1 MPGLLCLSVSKLSGT
16 ALMTESSLLLI
27 LLLAALAIHAAV
39 SLMNAALQN
48 LSRAD
53 MRERVDDGDN
63 RAQRYLEL
71 VDSGLQLSMT
81 VSIAHILTRFAI
93 AVILVL
99 LVIEPIANGDAG
111 ARILLS
117 LATIILGAGLTLIIG
132 DLVPDAIGASQAEN
146 LLPLALPSMRMLSL
160 VVWPLTALVLF
171 LSRLISRLFGSD
183 TLVNL
188 VTEEEIMTLVH
199 ASHSG
204 GIIEAEEKDMIASV
218 LQLGES
224 SARELMTPRIDIV
237 ALDVEDTIMAALSAF
252 VESGFSRIP
261 IYEDSIDSVIG
272 LLYAKDILTVLKN
285 RDDLESQTI
294 RDLLRPTYYVPET
307 KRADALL
314 KELQEKN
321 VHLAIVVDE
330 YGGTSGLVTIENLIE
345 EIIGD
350 IRDEYDYLEE
360 EDYVEV
366 GDGFFLIDASMDLDD
381 LNSLLGCAIDTAN
394 ADTLGGYIYL
404 TLGRVPRANE
414 TIETDILSMTVLSI
428 DGHRIRKVKVR
439 AIAPQTDEIAK
450 PAGNGIIGS
459 EKISAHGK

>member
-1 MPGLLCLSVSKLSGT
+1 MPGGMPFSEAAVSGKP
-16 ALMTESSLLLI
+16 LMNESSLLLI
-27 LLLAALAIHAAV
+27 LVLAALAVHGAV

-53 MRERVDDGDN
+53 MRERADDGDS

-71 VDSGLQLSMT
+71 MDTGLQLSMT

-99 LVIEPIANGDAG
+99 LAVEPFANADAG
-111 ARILLS
+111 ARALLA
-117 LATIILGAGLTLIIG
+117 LATIFLGAGLTLVIG
-132 DLVPDAIGASQAEN
+132 DLAPDAIGASQAEN
-146 LLPLALPSMRMLSL
+146 LLALALPSMRLLFFIVS
-160 VVWPLTALVLF
+160 PFTALVLF

-183 TLVNL
+183 SLVNL

-237 ALDVEDTIMAALSAF
+237 ALNVEDTIMQALSAF

-285 RDDLESQTI
+285 RDDLESQKI

-307 KRADALL
+307 KRADELL

-330 YGGTSGLVTIENLIE
+330 YGGVSGLVTIENLIE

-350 IRDEYDYLEE
+350 IRDEYDYREE
-360 EDYVEV
+360 EDYVDV

-381 LNSLLGCAIDTAN
+381 LNSLLGCSIDTAD

-428 DGHRIRKVKVR
+428 DGHRIRKVKLR
-439 AIAPQTDEIAK
+439 ANAPKLGEFAK
-450 PAGNGIIGS
+450 PNGNGIIGN

>member
-1 MPGLLCLSVSKLSGT
+1 M
-16 ALMTESSLLLI
+16 AM
-27 LLLAALAIHAAV
+27 
-39 SLMNAALQN
+39 
-48 LSRAD
+48 RA
-53 MRERVDDGDN
+53 
-63 RAQRYLEL
+63 
-71 VDSGLQLSMT
+71 
-81 VSIAHILTRFAI
+81 
-93 AVILVL
+93 
-99 LVIEPIANGDAG
+99 P
-111 ARILLS
+111 ARCLS
-117 LATIILGAGLTLIIG
+117 LATIILGTGLTLVIG
-132 DLVPDAIGASQAEN
+132 DLLPDAIGSSQAEN
-146 LLPLALPSMRMLSL
+146 LLALALPSMGFL
-160 VVWPLTALVLF
+160 VFIISPLTALVLF

-237 ALDVEDTIMAALSAF
+237 ALDVEDTIMQALSAF

-261 IYEDSIDSVIG
+261 IYEESIDSVIG

-294 RDLLRPTYYVPET
+294 RDLLRPTYFVPET

-350 IRDEYDYLEE
+350 IRDEYDYQEE

-366 GDGFFLIDASMDLDD
+366 GDGFYLIDASMDLDD
-381 LNSLLGCAIDTAN
+381 LNDLLGCSIDTRRRRHLGRLYLPDARSRAPGQRDHRDRYTQHDRSLHRWTSHPQSQAAPETRTSPGAGRSSARKSPSQIVPRGQTAN
-394 ADTLGGYIYL
+394 A
-404 TLGRVPRANE
+404 
-414 TIETDILSMTVLSI
+414 
-428 DGHRIRKVKVR
+428 K
-439 AIAPQTDEIAK
+439 
-450 PAGNGIIGS
+450 
-459 EKISAHGK
+459 

>member
-1 MPGLLCLSVSKLSGT
+1 MN
-16 ALMTESSLLLI
+16 ESSLLLL
-27 LLLAALAIHAAV
+27 LLLAALGIHSAV

-53 MRERVDDGDN
+53 MRERADAGET
-63 RAQRYLEL
+63 RAQRYLTL
-71 VDSGLQLSMT
+71 MDSGLQLSMS

-99 LVIEPIANGDAG
+99 LVILPLADGDPG
-111 ARILLS
+111 ARLL
-117 LATIILGAGLTLIIG
+117 LALLTIILGATLTLIIG
-132 DLVPDAIGASQAEN
+132 DLVPEAIGSGQAEN
-146 LLPLALPSMRMLSL
+146 LLALALPSMRLLSFFI
-160 VVWPLTALVLF
+160 WPLTALVLF
-171 LSRLISRLFGSD
+171 LSRLISRIFGSD

-237 ALDVEDTIMAALSAF
+237 ALDVEDTIMQALSAF

-261 IYEDSIDSVIG
+261 IYEESIDSVIG

-294 RDLLRPTYYVPET
+294 RELLRPTYYVPET

-360 EDYVEV
+360 EDYIEV
-366 GDGFFLIDASMDLDD
+366 GDGFYLIDGSMDLDD
-381 LNSLLGCAIDTAN
+381 LNDLLGCSIDTTD

-414 TIETDILSMTVLSI
+414 TIDTDILSMTVLSI
-428 DGHRIRKVKVR
+428 DGHRIRKVKLR
-439 AIAPQTDEIAK
+439 LIAPAPDDIAK

-459 EKISAHGK
+459 ERISAHGK